1 METKNQS
8 VIVSGESGAGKVSR
22 GSGMEV
28 FKIIGIQL
36 FTSFIIFADMD
47 NTKTYAF
54 HNRFDEFE
62 VRSLL
67 SCWRHFPM
75 SCGNFPFS
83 YSMAQRNTR

>member
-22 GSGMEV
+22 GSGMEM

-54 HNRFDEFE
+54 HN
-62 VRSLL
+62 
-67 SCWRHFPM
+67 
-75 SCGNFPFS
+75 
-83 YSMAQRNTR
+83 

>member
-1 METKNQS
+1 MKECPPHIFAIGQKVYCDLRRDMETKNQS

-28 FKIIGIQL
+28 FKINGIQL

-54 HNRFDEFE
+54 HN
-62 VRSLL
+62 
-67 SCWRHFPM
+67 
-75 SCGNFPFS
+75 
-83 YSMAQRNTR
+83 